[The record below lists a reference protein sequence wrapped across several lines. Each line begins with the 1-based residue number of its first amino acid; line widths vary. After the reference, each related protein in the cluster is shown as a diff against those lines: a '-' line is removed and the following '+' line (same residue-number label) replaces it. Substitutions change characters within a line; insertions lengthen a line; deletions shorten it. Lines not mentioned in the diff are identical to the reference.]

1 MDEKQRKL
9 MEKTR
14 QMKREQ
20 RKYFMISAASVFI
33 FFLTWQLITGVF
45 HILPDYTLPSPLKVV
60 DSFIKK
66 LYTKTPDGDVLFVH
80 IATSLKVSLSGFLLG
95 SVTGV
100 PIGLLMAW
108 YPKFENFF
116 RPIFDLIRPVPTI
129 AWIPIMILWFG
140 IGLGAKAAV
149 IFVSAFIPCVVNSFA
164 GIKQTSQVHLWVAQ
178 TFGASRL
185 EMLKKIAIPTALPS
199 IFTGLRLSL
208 GSSWMALVA
217 AEMLAANK
225 GLGYMIYI
233 SRSLGR
239 SDLII
244 VGMITIGL
252 IGFILAVIM
261 RWVER
266 KMCSWNTTL

>member
-1 MDEKQRKL
+1 MDEKQQKL
-9 MEKTR
+9 LEHEKQQR
-14 QMKREQ
+14 AQK
-20 RKYFMISAASVFI
+20 RKYLMVSVVSVCV
-33 FFLTWQLITGVF
+33 FFFVWELITGIL
-45 HILPDYTLPSPLKVV
+45 HILPDYTMPSPVKVL

-66 LYTKTPDGDVLFVH
+66 FYTKTPDGEILPVH
-80 IATSLKVSLSGFLLG
+80 IITSLKVSLFGFFLG

-100 PIGLLMAW
+100 PIGIMMAW
-108 YPKFENFF
+108 HPRFEKFF
-116 RPIFDLIRPVPTI
+116 RPLFDLIRPVPTV

-178 TFGASRL
+178 TFGASRRETL
-185 EMLKKIAIPTALPS
+185 FRIAIPTALPS

-225 GLGYMIYI
+225 GLGYMIYT

-239 SDLII
+239 ADLII
-244 VGMITIGL
+244 VGMLTIGA
-252 IGFILAVIM
+252 IGAILSYVLGIAEKRIVKGVS
-261 RWVER
+261 R
-266 KMCSWNTTL
+266 

>member
-1 MDEKQRKL
+1 MHE
-9 MEKTR
+9 
-14 QMKREQ
+14 EQ
-20 RKYFMISAASVFI
+20 KKFQERKYFIISAASVFV
-33 FFLTWQLITGVF
+33 FFLIWQLITGTF
-45 HILPDYTLPSPLKVV
+45 HILPDYTLPSPMKVA

-66 LYTKTPDGDVLFVH
+66 LYTKNPDGDVLLVH

-95 SVTGV
+95 AVTGV
-100 PIGLLMAW
+100 PVGIMMAW

-116 RPIFDLIRPVPTI
+116 RPIFDLIRPVPTV

-149 IFVSAFIPCVVNSFA
+149 IYISAFIPCVVNSFA
-164 GIKQTSQVHLWVAQ
+164 GIKQTNQVHLWVAQ
-178 TFGASRL
+178 TFGASRA
-185 EMLKKIAIPTALPS
+185 EMLKRIAIPTALPS

-239 SDLII
+239 ADLII
-244 VGMITIGL
+244 VGMITIGA
-252 IGFILAVIM
+252 IGAILSFVLGIAENRIV
-261 RWVER
+261 RGVSR
-266 KMCSWNTTL
+266 

>member
-1 MDEKQRKL
+1 MDEKLKKIK
-9 MEKTR
+9 EKER
-14 QMKREQ
+14 QIQKEK
-20 RKYFMISAASVFI
+20 RKYLLISVISVFL
-33 FFLTWQLITGVF
+33 FFFIWQMVTGVLQ
-45 HILPDYTLPSPLKVV
+45 ILPDYILPSPLKVV
-60 DSFIKK
+60 ASFVKK
-66 LYTKTPDGDVLFVH
+66 LYTRTPDGDVLLVH

-95 SVTGV
+95 SLTGV
-100 PIGLLMAW
+100 PIGIMMAW

-178 TFGASRL
+178 TFGASRG
-185 EMLKKIAIPTALPS
+185 EMLKRIAIPTALPS

-239 SDLII
+239 ADLII
-244 VGMITIGL
+244 VGMITIGT
-252 IGFILAVIM
+252 IGAMLSFALGI
-261 RWVER
+261 VEKR
-266 KMCSWNTTL
+266 IVRGSLR

>member
-244 VGMITIGL
+244 VGMITIGT
-252 IGFILAVIM
+252 IGALLSYTLGI
-261 RWVER
+261 VEKR
-266 KMCSWNTTL
+266 IVRGVSR